1 VLFTI
6 ENTKYLY
13 KIVNMGMI
21 VCKSCFET
29 KIQGWKKPF
38 DENAGDPEQIGEY
51 NEYVQHY
58 SIYQVADIASKLQ
71 NGEMIEIL
79 CSICK
84 RTHVAKDA
92 NGNIKV
98 RFAGDPIGQ
107 WTDHV

>member
-1 VLFTI
+1 
-6 ENTKYLY
+6 
-13 KIVNMGMI
+13 MI

-29 KIQGWKKPF
+29 KIQEWKKPF
-38 DENAGDPEQIGEY
+38 DENVTDLEQIPEY
-51 NEYVQHY
+51 NEQAQHY

-98 RFAGDPIGQ
+98 RFVGDAPGQ
-107 WTDHV
+107 WTDPV